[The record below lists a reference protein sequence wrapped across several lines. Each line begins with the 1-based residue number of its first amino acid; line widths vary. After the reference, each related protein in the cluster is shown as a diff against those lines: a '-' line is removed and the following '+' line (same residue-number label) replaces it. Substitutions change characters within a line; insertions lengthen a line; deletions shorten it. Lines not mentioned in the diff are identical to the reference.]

1 MIIGSKGIP
10 VSYRSDRLIKELKR
24 DIQECGENKIFVVWM
39 KNLKKYGVE
48 VAVNY
53 DFMVEDDPIDKSEL
67 NEDERFVL
75 MTGAALLDYL
85 VKQNEIIEVYEI

>member
-10 VSYRSDRLIKELKR
+10 VSYESDSLIRELKK
-24 DIQECGENKIFVVWM
+24 DILECGEDQIFVVWM
-39 KNLKKYGVE
+39 KNLKQYGVE

-67 NEDERFVL
+67 DEDERFVL
-75 MTGAALLDYL
+75 MSGAALLDYL
-85 VKQNEIIEVYEI
+85 EKQNEIIEVYTI

>member
-10 VSYRSDRLIKELKR
+10 VSYESNRLIKELKR
-24 DIQECGENKIFVVWM
+24 DIQECGEDKIFVVWL

-67 NEDERFVL
+67 KEDERFVL

-85 VKQNEIIEVYEI
+85 VKQNEIIEIFEV